1 MRRLRVELQAEAQ
14 ADLAEIFGIV
24 LRASQNHDVAEG
36 FVRRI
41 RDRCSR
47 VGDAPHGGRPRD
59 DLEPGLRTVP
69 FERTAVIAYQVEA
82 DRVLITNVFYGGR
95 DFEALYR
102 GEGPD
107 TPAGQPS

>member
-1 MRRLRVELQAEAQ
+1 MKRLKVETSAEADY
-14 ADLAEIFGIV
+14 DLAQIYLSVYEMS
-24 LRASQNHDVAEG
+24 RDPHVADR
-36 FVRRI
+36 FVDRLLSRCERI
-41 RDRCSR
+41 
-47 VGDAPHGGRPRD
+47 GDAPRGGRPRD

-102 GEGPD
+102 EPESEED
-107 TPAGQPS
+107 A